1 MSVQDI
7 QHLYKLLSDLK
18 AQVSGFIGRSDTKH
32 EHFDDHITHSEKRQE
47 RIESQLNAIANALLQ
62 EQTRD
67 NVEKEVE
74 EKTDQQEEKSDENK
88 YQQQTALVAD
98 NDCAFEYFQ
107 SSQILIKFLDFWR
120 KSSVSWLAE
129 ELIYECL

>member
-1 MSVQDI
+1 MSTQEI

-32 EHFDDHITHSEKRQE
+32 QHFDDHIKGSEKRQE

-74 EKTDQQEEKSDENK
+74 EKTGQQEEKSE
-88 YQQQTALVAD
+88 
-98 NDCAFEYFQ
+98 EQ
-107 SSQILIKFLDFWR
+107 SSNKNLLWQTTIVLAIFSVLSNLGEIFGFLAKIF
-120 KSSVSWLAE
+120 SLLAG
-129 ELIYECL
+129 

>member
-1 MSVQDI
+1 MSTQDI
-7 QHLYKLLSDLK
+7 QNLYKLLSDLK

-32 EHFDDHITHSEKRQE
+32 EHFDDHIKGSEKRQE

-74 EKTDQQEEKSDENK
+74 TKTEQQEEKSTNK
-88 YQQQTALVAD
+88 RLLWQTTIVLAIFSVLSHLGEI
-98 NDCAFEYFQ
+98 FG
-107 SSQILIKFLDFWR
+107 FLAKIF
-120 KSSVSWLAE
+120 SLLAG
-129 ELIYECL
+129 

>member
-7 QHLYKLLSDLK
+7 QNLYKLISDLK

-32 EHFDDHITHSEKRQE
+32 EHFDKHITHSEKRQE

-74 EKTDQQEEKSDENK
+74 VKTDQQEEKSDEKSTNK
-88 YQQQTALVAD
+88 RLLWQTTIVLGI
-98 NDCAFEYFQ
+98 F
-107 SSQILIKFLDFWR
+107 SILSNIDEVFGFLAKIF
-120 KSSVSWLAE
+120 SLLAG
-129 ELIYECL
+129 

>member
-1 MSVQDI
+1 MSTQDI
-7 QHLYKLLSDLK
+7 QNLYKLLSDLK

-32 EHFDDHITHSEKRQE
+32 EHFDDHIKGSEKRQE

-74 EKTDQQEEKSDENK
+74 TKTEKQEDKRDNK
-88 YQQQTALVAD
+88 WLLWRITVVAGVFTILS
-98 NDCAFEYFQ
+98 NLGECFQ
-107 SSQILIKFLDFWR
+107 FLAKLF
-120 KSSVSWLAE
+120 SLLAG
-129 ELIYECL
+129 